1 MKLILLVAVFHQDE
15 SFAER
20 VKKLAADPKANRE
33 EILRLGQSAI
43 RPLLAVRTADLEP
56 VIDELR
62 FAGARDGAAIL
73 TREVSIKVKQIR
85 ADGALKLALMPK
97 GLKVA
102 VDPTLREKFETSI
115 DLDLQNASLGRLLR
129 DVAAKTGLDYG
140 WVRGRIFFST
150 PERLW
155 ASEPEPV
162 KRLTV
167 EQVAALEAAAAKL
180 SDESVDVRDEAAKAI
195 LALGSG
201 AVPHLERLRDKGDA
215 EFKARIR
222 DLSAALAP
230 RSTSPVFVESMAFET
245 QALSAD
251 DAKLLKGLAGSITFR
266 VRDLSLTNVF
276 KLLISQS
283 DLHVDVAEGVAD
295 ARVSYDGDGET
306 IADML
311 YVLTIPYGLDAS
323 FGDGRFKIDTKAN
336 IAGALK
342 KK

>member
-1 MKLILLVAVFHQDE
+1 MKLILLVALFAQDE
-15 SFAER
+15 SFPDR

-33 EILRLGQSAI
+33 EILRLGQAAI

-56 VIDELR
+56 IIDELR
-62 FAGARDGAAIL
+62 FAGARDAGAIL
-73 TREVSIKVKQIR
+73 RREVSIKVKQIR
-85 ADGALKLALMPK
+85 VDGALKLALLPK
-97 GLKVA
+97 GMKAA
-102 VDPTLREKFETSI
+102 VDPTLREKFETSV
-115 DLDLQNASLGRLLR
+115 DLDLQNVSLARLLR
-129 DVAAKTGLDYG
+129 EIASKTGLEYG
-140 WVRGRIFFST
+140 WVRGRILFST

-155 ASEPEPV
+155 ATAPEPV

-180 SDESVDVRDEAAKAI
+180 SDESVDVRDDAAKAI

-201 AVPHLERLRDKGDA
+201 ALPHLERLRDKGDV

-222 DLSAALAP
+222 DLATALAP
-230 RSTSPVFVESMAFET
+230 RSPSPVFVESMAFET

-251 DAKLLKGLAGSITFR
+251 DAGLLKGLAGSITFR
-266 VRDLSLTNVF
+266 VRDLGLTNVF

-295 ARVSYDGDGET
+295 ARVSYDGDSES

-311 YVLTIPYGLDAS
+311 YFLTIPYGLDAS
-323 FGDGRFKIDTKAN
+323 FGEGRFKIDTKAN